1 MRIASLS
8 VPVIVLTLFCASQ
21 SALAQINDNAKLFSD
36 TAKQEAEKSIQQMR
50 DKFKHTL
57 LIETFPKI
65 PADKQAK
72 YDPEKK
78 AQFFEE
84 WATERGKAL
93 GVNGVVL
100 LVCME
105 PRHFV
110 FVAGNKT
117 QESGLFTKE
126 DIQGMLPRIRE
137 ALAKKDYDQVATNGA
152 ASVLERMTRNDANRP
167 NRVEKPATRS
177 LSPIR

>member
-1 MRIASLS
+1 MRIATLS
-8 VPVIVLTLFCASQ
+8 VPIIVFTLLCTMQPAS
-21 SALAQINDNAKLFSD
+21 AEINDNAKLFSD
-36 TAKQEAEKSIQQMR
+36 AARQEAEKSIQQMR

-57 LIETFPKI
+57 LIETYPKI

-78 AQFFEE
+78 AQFFQE
-84 WATERGKAL
+84 WAEERGKAQ

-100 LVCME
+100 LICME

-117 QESGLFTKE
+117 QESG
-126 DIQGMLPRIRE
+126 
-137 ALAKKDYDQVATNGA
+137 
-152 ASVLERMTRNDANRP
+152 
-167 NRVEKPATRS
+167 
-177 LSPIR
+177 